1 MIMLIWRTHGWWSK
15 LMQSHNSQLCFNL
28 ACRVPYQLD
37 RYIGQGN
44 AQLVESLQSCIQA
57 CNSLAWYIFMSG
69 APQYGKT
76 YLLKA
81 CCHDVIQQGR
91 SPIYIDLSE
100 HYRLSPDI
108 FRGLDQV
115 GLVCVDNIHAV
126 IGNAAWEEA
135 LFDLYNRLAVNKTP
149 LIISAHCISRQLQ
162 VGLKDLETRL
172 SQGLEFVL
180 EGLSDDELLLLM
192 QEKARAKGYVLPEKI
207 AFFILQHCERTLA
220 MLLILLK
227 KYLLPPSLLSRRST
241 CPLLKNS

>member
-1 MIMLIWRTHGWWSK
+1 
-15 LMQSHNSQLCFNL
+15 MQAHNSQLCFNL
-28 ACRVPYQLD
+28 ACRVSYQLD

-44 AQLVESLQSCIQA
+44 AQLVESLQSCIHA
-57 CNSLAWYIFMSG
+57 RNSLAWYIFMSG

-108 FRGLDQV
+108 CIGLDQV
-115 GLVCVDNIHAV
+115 DLVCIDNLHAV

-135 LFDLYNRLAVNKTP
+135 LFDLYNRLAVKKTP
-149 LIISAHCISRQLQ
+149 LIVSAHCISRLLEVRLIDLQ
-162 VGLKDLETRL
+162 TRL

-180 EGLSDDELLLLM
+180 EDLSDDELLQLM
-192 QEKARAKGYVLPEKI
+192 QEKAREKGYVLPEKI
-207 AFFILQHCERTLA
+207 AFFILQHCERTPGYVVEIIEEISRSA
-220 MLLILLK
+220 FSSK
-227 KYLLPPSLLSRRST
+227 QSLNLSFIKS
-241 CPLLKNS
+241 LVND